1 MLCAILVS
9 MALYLKE
16 KYGLNH
22 INRNHFTSQ
31 TCHFSYQSGVGIG
44 GILSVIGA
52 GITSGSGGAAGFYA
66 STPVPETLSHI
77 IMTDSRENL
86 LRQCPENLSETS
98 FPSSNVQLG
107 LLDWN
112 KPVQNA
118 IKNQCNFIIGC
129 DCAHQYPSV
138 NPLAKTLAY
147 ALKSSS
153 TKEGGGKLLY
163 IGPPNNEIIQDLQ
176 RELKLGYLINT
187 SMSEIALDRIELIPQ
202 IVNSIDDNV
211 QGENGGSVEYQKID
225 TSRYSAIVGFH
236 HEEYD
241 GTNGDVFFPAEGGVA
256 IQEAAAQGESV
267 ALKVSG

>member
-66 STPVPETLSHI
+66 STPVPSALSRI
-77 IMTDSRENL
+77 TMTDSRENL
-86 LRQCPENLSETS
+86 LSQCPENLSAS
-98 FPSSNVQLG
+98 DFPVSNVQLG

-112 KPVQNA
+112 KPVQSDL
-118 IKNQCNFIIGC
+118 KNQCNFVIGC

-147 ALKSSS
+147 ALTSS
-153 TKEGGGKLLY
+153 GGKLLY
-163 IGPPNNEIIQDLQ
+163 IGPKQNQSIQDLQ
-176 RELKLGYLINT
+176 RELKLGYRINT

-202 IVNSIDDNV
+202 IVNSIDDDV
-211 QGENGGSVEYQKID
+211 QGENGGSVEHQKID